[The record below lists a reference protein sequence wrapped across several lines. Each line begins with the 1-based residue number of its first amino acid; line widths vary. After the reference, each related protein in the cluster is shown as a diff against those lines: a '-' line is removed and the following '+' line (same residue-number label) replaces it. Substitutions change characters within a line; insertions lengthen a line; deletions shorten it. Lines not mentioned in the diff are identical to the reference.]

1 MLNLFACCTTEV
13 RVAADAEPLLCPG
26 RCCASAVG
34 GGSVA
39 ASNASGHASPTQHI
53 SLRRF
58 SPRSWRSRRQ
68 GPDGQAL
75 LSRHAS
81 APAGQHLPICASQ
94 LLLLYYRLRAAA
106 TRGLRLVAALHH
118 HLQQFK
124 CAHLPRAGSLAP
136 RQHSASPSLSLPH
149 RQPRQA
155 AHPAGGAAHGSSSR
169 PAAAHVTPL
178 QSQQQQQEAAEL
190 AAQRSRLLEP
200 WQAARRRSR

>member
-13 RVAADAEPLLCPG
+13 RVAADAEPVLCPG

-81 APAGQHLPICASQ
+81 AP
-94 LLLLYYRLRAAA
+94 
-106 TRGLRLVAALHH
+106 
-118 HLQQFK
+118 
-124 CAHLPRAGSLAP
+124 AGSLAP